1 MPDPATRGRSDSHHY
16 DVVIL
21 GGGLAGGCLAR
32 QLHQEAPHLRTLV
45 VEKRPHPVP
54 EAAFKVGESSVE
66 IGAHYFS
73 KRLGLEDHLRTRQ
86 LEKLG
91 LRYFFTHGDNR
102 DIGSRVELG
111 PPQFPPV
118 PSFQLD
124 RGRLENML
132 LESNAQLG
140 IDVLHGCKVESFQLA
155 SEGSADPHQ
164 VTIVTA
170 GASAFAASRLLRDE
184 KAPAHEAGGSQR
196 TRATAPECRRTITA
210 RWVVDASGRAGL
222 IKRKLGLARPSSH
235 GANASWWRV
244 KTRVEIDDWSSET
257 AWKARVPSGLRWQ
270 STVHLMGPGYWVWLI
285 PLGSGSHSFGIV
297 ADGDMHP
304 YDRINRFE
312 RAMDWLRE
320 FEPQCAEVMERHAD
334 QLEDFLA
341 LKHFAHSC
349 ERVFSPD
356 RWALVGEAGVFTDP
370 FYSPGS
376 DFIAMGNDYVTD
388 LILRE
393 TAGES
398 IAERVESFNTTY
410 LRLFDAFIRLY
421 DGQYPIMGN
430 AQVMTAKVS
439 WDNATYWAITALLFF
454 QQRYRRPEFMAS
466 IDPMLRRFFVLH
478 ARMQALFR
486 AWSAADDNGASG
498 HAAVNIVDVDFLRR
512 LQADL
517 ALPLMDDEPLR
528 ARLDANLALLE
539 AFARTWQRVAAED
552 HPSLARFVSDPESM
566 VPSLDVRPLRVSMMR
581 LPA

>member
-1 MPDPATRGRSDSHHY
+1 MPDPATSERALPQHY

-32 QLHQEAPHLRTLV
+32 QLHQEAPHLRTLI
-45 VEKRPHPVP
+45 VERRSHPVP

-91 LRYFFTHGDNR
+91 LRYFFTDGDNR
-102 DIGSRVELG
+102 DIASRVELG
-111 PPQFPPV
+111 PPNFPPV

-132 LESNAQLG
+132 LATNAELG
-140 IDVLHGCKVESFQLA
+140 VDVLHGYRVEDVQLA
-155 SEGSADPHQ
+155 APGSNQPHA
-164 VTIVTA
+164 VTIARDYRSAATTQLRPQSTGGEEGTA
-170 GASAFAASRLLRDE
+170 ES
-184 KAPAHEAGGSQR
+184 
-196 TRATAPECRRTITA
+196 TRRTITA
-210 RWVVDASGRAGL
+210 RWIVDASGRAGL
-222 IKRKLGLARPSSH
+222 IKRKLGLARPSTH

-244 KTRVEIDDWSSET
+244 KTRVAIDDWSSDEG
-257 AWKARVPSGLRWQ
+257 WKARVPSRLRWQ

-297 ADGDMHP
+297 ADGEMHP
-304 YDRINRFE
+304 YDRLNRFE

-320 FEPQCAEVMERHAD
+320 FEPQCAAVMEQHTD

-349 ERVFSPD
+349 ERVFSSD

-388 LILRE
+388 LIVRDS
-393 TAGES
+393 TGES
-398 IAERVESFNTTY
+398 ITDRVESFNTMY

-430 AQVMTAKVS
+430 AQVMTAKIS
-439 WDNATYWAITALLFF
+439 WDNATYWAISALLFF
-454 QQRYRRPEFMAS
+454 QQRYRRPEFIAS
-466 IDPMLRRFFVLH
+466 IDTLLRKFFVLH
-478 ARMQALFR
+478 ARMQAFFR
-486 AWSAADDNGASG
+486 AWNAADANANATARP
-498 HAAVNIVDVDFLRR
+498 AALNIVDVDFLRR

-517 ALPLMDDEPLR
+517 AIPGMDDAPLR
-528 ARLDANLALLE
+528 ARLDANVALLE
-539 AFARTWQRVAAED
+539 AFARTWQRIAAAQ
-552 HPSLARFVSDPESM
+552 HPSLARYVSDPDSLT
-566 VPSLDVRPLRVSMMR
+566 PSLDVQPLRVSMAR

>member
-1 MPDPATRGRSDSHHY
+1 LNHY

-32 QLHQEAPHLRTLV
+32 QLHQEAPQLRTLV
-45 VEKRPHPVP
+45 IEKRSHPVP

-73 KRLGLEDHLRTRQ
+73 KRLGLDAHLRSRQ

-91 LRYFFTHGDNR
+91 LRYFFTEGDNR
-102 DIGSRVELG
+102 DITTRVELG
-111 PPQFPPV
+111 PPSFPPV

-132 LESNAQLG
+132 LATNAELG
-140 IDVLHGCKVESFQLA
+140 LEVLDGSRVLDVTLA
-155 SEGSADPHQ
+155 GTDDGDTPHAVSLSTPGGERT
-164 VTIVTA
+164 VT
-170 GASAFAASRLLRDE
+170 
-184 KAPAHEAGGSQR
+184 
-196 TRATAPECRRTITA
+196 C
-210 RWVVDASGRAGL
+210 RWVVDATGRSGI
-222 IKRKLGLARPSSH
+222 IKRKLGLARPSTH

-244 KTRVEIDDWSSET
+244 KSRVKIDDWSGDAE
-257 AWKARVPSGLRWQ
+257 WQARVPSRLRWQ

-297 ADGDMHP
+297 ADGDLHP
-304 YDRINRFE
+304 YNRINRFD

-320 FEPQCAEVMERHAD
+320 FEPQCAEVMERHAGE
-334 QLEDFLA
+334 LEDFLA

-349 ERVFSPD
+349 ARVFSPA

-388 LILRE
+388 LIIRDA
-393 TAGES
+393 AGEA
-398 IAERVESFNTTY
+398 IAERAESFNTMY
-410 LRLFDAFIRLY
+410 LRLFEAFIRLY

-439 WDNATYWAITALLFF
+439 WDNATYWAISALLFF
-454 QQRYRRPEFMAS
+454 QARYRRPEFIAS
-466 IDPMLRRFFVLH
+466 IDTLLRRFFVLH
-478 ARMQALFR
+478 ARMQSFFR
-486 AWSAADDNGASG
+486 AWDVADGRSPCSRTVA
-498 HAAVNIVDVDFLRR
+498 NIVDVGFLRR

-517 ALPLMDDEPLR
+517 AIPAMEDQPLR
-528 ARLDANLALLE
+528 ARLECNLSLLE
-539 AFARTWQRVAAED
+539 AFARKWQEIASEG
-552 HPSLARFVSDPESM
+552 HPSLARFVNAAGEADRDGEPD
-566 VPSLDVRPLRVSMMR
+566 LDISALRVSVAR

>member
-1 MPDPATRGRSDSHHY
+1 MSGQMARIGSDPDHY
-16 DVVIL
+16 DVVIM

-32 QLHQEAPHLRTLV
+32 QLHQEAPQLRTLV
-45 VEKRPHPVP
+45 VEKRTHPVR

-73 KRLGLEDHLRTRQ
+73 TRLGLEPHLREHQ

-91 LRYFFTHGDNR
+91 LRYFYTQGDNR
-102 DIGSRVELG
+102 DITTRVELG
-111 PPQFPPV
+111 PPRFPPV

-132 LESNAQLG
+132 LATNAELG
-140 IDVLHGCKVESFQLA
+140 IEVRHGYRVQELTL
-155 SEGSADPHQ
+155 ADPDSPDSVHRIRVAGPAGEQ
-164 VTIVTA
+164 VV
-170 GASAFAASRLLRDE
+170 
-184 KAPAHEAGGSQR
+184 
-196 TRATAPECRRTITA
+196 TA
-210 RWVVDASGRAGL
+210 RWVVDATGRTGL
-222 IKRKLGLARPSSH
+222 IKRKLDLARPSTH

-244 KTRVEIDDWSSET
+244 RSRVEIDDWSSDPE
-257 AWKARVPSGLRWQ
+257 WKARVSSGLRWQ

-304 YDRINRFE
+304 FDRINRFE

-320 FEPQCAEVMERHAD
+320 YEPQCAAVMEAHAHE
-334 QLEDFLA
+334 LEDFLA

-349 ERVFSPD
+349 ARVFSPA

-388 LILRE
+388 LIVRDA
-393 TAGES
+393 AGEA
-398 IAERVESFNTTY
+398 IAERAESFNVTY

-430 AQVMTAKVS
+430 AQVMTAKIS

-466 IDPMLRRFFVLH
+466 IDTLMRRFFVLH
-478 ARMQALFR
+478 ARMQAFFR
-486 AWSAADDNGASG
+486 AWDLADDRGAYARD
-498 HAAVNIVDVDFLRR
+498 AANVVDVEFLRK

-517 ALPLMDDEPLR
+517 GAPQMNDEDLR
-528 ARLDANLALLE
+528 ATLDANFALLE
-539 AFARTWQRVAAED
+539 AFARAWQAVALD
-552 HPSLARFVSDPESM
+552 QHPSLARAVSDAASDQ
-566 VPSLDVRPLRVSMMR
+566 SHLDLTPLRVSCAR